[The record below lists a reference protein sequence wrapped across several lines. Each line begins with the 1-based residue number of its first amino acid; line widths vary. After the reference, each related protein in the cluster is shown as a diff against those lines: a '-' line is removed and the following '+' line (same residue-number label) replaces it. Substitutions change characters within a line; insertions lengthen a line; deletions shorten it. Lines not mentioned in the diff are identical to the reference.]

1 MAQQER
7 LTSLVT
13 VSPRHQALDGLDL
26 DLDLLDQRV
35 ESWKSE
41 LGLFDQPEFPPKNVN
56 MSEGSIRFHDRSHIL
71 VQDYLGKSSYD
82 LREAYDEVSLPPVF
96 EELLTYF
103 FSKVMHQFDVNP
115 EEKTSTDILRTDILL
130 MRHLG
135 YIDDS
140 SVFIREI
147 SNVSSEIDYF
157 YRSLIMRED
166 FDMFKKTLS
175 CSTQGCENW
184 DQLQIY
190 ELKVF

>member
-1 MAQQER
+1 MVQQER

-13 VSPRHQALDGLDL
+13 ISPRFQAFEGLNL
-26 DLDLLDQRV
+26 NLELLDQRV
-35 ESWKSE
+35 ESWKTE
-41 LGLFDQPEFPPKNVN
+41 LGLFDQPEFPPKNVK
-56 MSEGSIRFHDRSHIL
+56 MSEGSMRFHDRSHIL

-82 LREAYDEVSLPPVF
+82 LRAAFEETSLPPVF

-115 EEKTSTDILRTDILL
+115 EEKISTDILRTDILL

-140 SVFIREI
+140 SIFIREI
-147 SNVSSEIDYF
+147 SIVSAEINHF

-166 FDMFKKTLS
+166 FNMFKKTLL
-175 CSTQGCENW
+175 CSTKGCDDWE
-184 DQLQIY
+184 QLQIL